1 MKKLFTLLFVFLAAL
16 GASAEEVTPTALWGK
31 AFQNNGQTSQGYDL
45 QLASDGSL
53 YAIGTV
59 ATKTVDDEVKFGNDK
74 ICGGT
79 EYKGTGTN
87 GSVSQ
92 FLLSKITKDGNVL
105 WTVRSDNGDAGNLS
119 QFVAPVSDGVI
130 CFFSMR
136 YVENGLDKSPEL
148 IDKAGNHFSLNM
160 TEQYRWY
167 QSVVMKVSDEGLI
180 QWMRI
185 IDVNHAKLEGSTN
198 EGVAQGIYPGG
209 MVIDADENIYIG
221 GNQRTAFTLKK
232 EDNSEVTI
240 EPRNVQGWDGKTTV
254 GDLYLIKLDKNGY
267 YLAHQQTSGTA
278 TSVSISTM
286 TEKNGKIYLMGL
298 MKGAAEQAISLGG
311 KTVNIANANEGLF
324 TAAVNTD
331 LTAEWF
337 QLYSSDKSG
346 GALQTAGLFVGSDYL
361 WAMGKTNMQ
370 KIGGKEDITTT
381 LTRAGVLLKINL
393 TDGALIGGYVRNE
406 NQAGFFDA
414 FEGEDGFLYAA
425 THVLNKPMSLYRF
438 DKSNLSKKSEWT
450 LIDNT
455 SDTQGILV
463 TDDGVLFSMTR
474 ANSTSNKLANDET
487 KTVIQS
493 VNKFSCNVCA
503 FQLPVKPLNENRA
516 TFDFANN
523 PLNWAVTDDITDY
536 DGAAKVTELTV
547 NNVKLNAIQNNEWVG
562 NILYKAEG
570 SETAMLRIGKFN
582 AFSLTAPEGKA
593 VVKASIT
600 MATEGQ
606 TFDFE
611 ASNGA
616 LADNVWTGN
625 ASVVTFTTQAN
636 RQIAK
641 IEITLADENEETI
654 KPAKVDVEVA
664 DIAAFN
670 AVEDGKV
677 VKLTLTNARVNGVKG
692 GNYYVEDATG
702 ATVIKGVELTAG
714 TALNGYIIGTKSI
727 DASVDMNSEI
737 VEHQLTATDASTF
750 EASATTLEGTVM
762 TIDAIGVQANY
773 GKLITVENVAI
784 TGGGTNKTLTDAANH
799 TIKARD
805 DMGVLP
811 ADYTW
816 PANASKITGVL
827 EYYVTGWS
835 LMPISADAIVA
846 NTDGISEV
854 NAADI
859 KDVQIYN
866 LQGVRMNSLKKGLN
880 IVNGKKIVIK

>member
-1 MKKLFTLLFVFLAAL
+1 MKKLFTLLFVFMAAL

-92 FLLSKITKDGNVL
+92 FLLSKISKDGNVL

-185 IDVNHAKLEGSTN
+185 IDVNHAKLEGSTD

-240 EPRNVQGWDGKTTV
+240 DPRNVQGWDGKTTV

-346 GALQTAGLFVGSDYL
+346 GALQTVGLFVGSDYL

-393 TDGALIGGYVRNE
+393 TDGALIGGY
-406 NQAGFFDA
+406 A
-414 FEGEDGFLYAA
+414 
-425 THVLNKPMSLYRF
+425 
-438 DKSNLSKKSEWT
+438 
-450 LIDNT
+450 
-455 SDTQGILV
+455 
-463 TDDGVLFSMTR
+463 
-474 ANSTSNKLANDET
+474 
-487 KTVIQS
+487 KTVS
-493 VNKFSCNVCA
+493 FM
-503 FQLPVKPLNENRA
+503 QLRMSSTNLCRFTGLTRA
-516 TFDFANN
+516 TF
-523 PLNWAVTDDITDY
+523 P
-536 DGAAKVTELTV
+536 
-547 NNVKLNAIQNNEWVG
+547 
-562 NILYKAEG
+562 
-570 SETAMLRIGKFN
+570 R
-582 AFSLTAPEGKA
+582 
-593 VVKASIT
+593 
-600 MATEGQ
+600 
-606 TFDFE
+606 
-611 ASNGA
+611 
-616 LADNVWTGN
+616 
-625 ASVVTFTTQAN
+625 
-636 RQIAK
+636 
-641 IEITLADENEETI
+641 
-654 KPAKVDVEVA
+654 
-664 DIAAFN
+664 
-670 AVEDGKV
+670 
-677 VKLTLTNARVNGVKG
+677 RVSG
-692 GNYYVEDATG
+692 
-702 ATVIKGVELTAG
+702 
-714 TALNGYIIGTKSI
+714 
-727 DASVDMNSEI
+727 
-737 VEHQLTATDASTF
+737 H
-750 EASATTLEGTVM
+750 
-762 TIDAIGVQANY
+762 
-773 GKLITVENVAI
+773 
-784 TGGGTNKTLTDAANH
+784 
-799 TIKARD
+799 
-805 DMGVLP
+805 
-811 ADYTW
+811 
-816 PANASKITGVL
+816 
-827 EYYVTGWS
+827 
-835 LMPISADAIVA
+835 
-846 NTDGISEV
+846 
-854 NAADI
+854 
-859 KDVQIYN
+859 
-866 LQGVRMNSLKKGLN
+866 
-880 IVNGKKIVIK
+880 